1 MYTHAHTHT
10 RDSLFVITEHQYGL
24 ILSQDQMLML
34 VFDTIN
40 LRLSNT
46 HLIQPC
52 YLSHANTCFLQMLHY
67 VA

>member
-1 MYTHAHTHT
+1 MYTHT
-10 RDSLFVITEHQYGL
+10 RTRAFLFINTEHQYGP
-24 ILSQDQMLML
+24 ILSLDQTLML
-34 VFDTIN
+34 VFDAEN

-52 YLSHANTCFLQMLHY
+52 YLSHANACFLQMLHY